1 VEFLAK
7 HWGDLAGV
15 LGLALTIWFAF
26 QAKTAA
32 EQARDAAEAA
42 RSRLFSL
49 DTVSEL
55 TAARLTLVDII
66 GLQRLDLGEVV
77 WPIVL
82 ERYERARLSLVRC
95 ELAPG
100 VPEAQREAI
109 ITAVGIL
116 RSIVGD
122 IETARIDQNEVQL
135 DIVRIN
141 RFLSIQIDEL
151 ERARIAIQRA
161 ET

>member
-1 VEFLAK
+1 LEFLAK

-15 LGLALTIWFAF
+15 LGLALTRWFAF
-26 QAKTAA
+26 QAKNAA
-32 EQARDAAEAA
+32 EQARDAAQAA
-42 RSRLFSL
+42 RSRIFSL
-49 DTVSEL
+49 DAISEL

-82 ERYERARLSLVRC
+82 ERYERARLNLVRC

-100 VPEAQREAI
+100 VPEAQRESI

-122 IETARIDQNEVQL
+122 IETARIDQRQVRL

-141 RFLSIQIDEL
+141 RLLAVQIDEL
-151 ERARIAIQRA
+151 ERARIAIGRA